1 MPLPLSWRVRQS
13 LRVVG
18 DGEGD
23 GEGDGNKW
31 FKYMAGTPAAMHV

>member
-1 MPLPLSWRVRQS
+1 VRQS
-13 LRVVG
+13 LRVAG

-23 GEGDGNKW
+23 GDKR